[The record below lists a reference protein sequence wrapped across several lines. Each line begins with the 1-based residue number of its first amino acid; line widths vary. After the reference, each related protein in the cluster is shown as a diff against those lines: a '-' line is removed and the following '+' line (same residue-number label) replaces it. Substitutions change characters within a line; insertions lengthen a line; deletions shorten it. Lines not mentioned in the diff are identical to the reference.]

1 MKILDLLTGNE
12 IDFETFTTKD
22 FSTSQIE
29 VRDLREKDVDTLS
42 EKFKIDLLDLEDIYD
57 QEERPRVDI
66 DVQNQYI
73 ELVLRFPLDYPNEIK
88 SIPIICFIKPNSYC
102 LILHQHEH
110 FISMQ
115 TKQTKKIKV
124 DKLLTNGLL
133 PVYSLIKYLTGLA
146 QETEKVIRQ
155 FQQIKDDLEDQ
166 IFKARETSG
175 LKDIFHLSKSVVI
188 FENNS
193 KGNLIQLRKL
203 MNLEELKIQSSPEL
217 GSKFDDLETD
227 FEQYYDQVRIM
238 REVINSSLDAYG
250 GIVSN
255 NMNEII
261 KTLTIFTIFLSSPIL
276 IASVYGMN
284 IDLPFA
290 GHPLA
295 LVFVIFLSGLISLLM
310 ILYMKRKNIL

>member
-1 MKILDLLTGNE
+1 MTGNE
-12 IDFETFTTKD
+12 IDFESFSLTD
-22 FSTSQIE
+22 FSTAQLE
-29 VRDLREKDVDTLS
+29 VRDLREKDVDILS

-57 QEERPRVDI
+57 QDERPRVDI

-73 ELVLRFPLDYPNEIK
+73 ELVLRFPLDFHSEVK

-102 LILHQHEH
+102 LILHQFEQ
-110 FISMQ
+110 FISKQ
-115 TKQTKKIKV
+115 TKQTKKIKIE
-124 DKLLTNGLL
+124 KLLTNGLL
-133 PVYSLIKYLTGLA
+133 PVYSLIKYLTGMA
-146 QETEKVIRQ
+146 QQTEKIIRQ
-155 FQQIKDDLEDQ
+155 FQKMKDDLEDQ
-166 IFKARETSG
+166 IFRARETSG
-175 LKDIFHLSKSVVI
+175 LKDIFHLSKSVVL

-203 MNLEELKIQSSPEL
+203 MNLELLGVQSEPEL

-227 FEQYYDQVRIM
+227 FEQYYDQIRIM
-238 REVINSSLDAYG
+238 REILNSSLDAYG

-255 NMNEII
+255 NVNEIM

-295 LVFVIFLSGLISLLM
+295 LVFVIFLSVFISLLM